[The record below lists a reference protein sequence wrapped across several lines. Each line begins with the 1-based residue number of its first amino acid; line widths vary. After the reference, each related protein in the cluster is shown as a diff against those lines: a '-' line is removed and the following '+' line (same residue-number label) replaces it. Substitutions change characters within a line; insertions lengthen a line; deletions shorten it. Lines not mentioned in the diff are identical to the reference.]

1 MHMAFAYDVIDTVRA
16 EEPELFD
23 ATMVQQVREM
33 LAEAVECEVQFA
45 EDLLGQGIP
54 GLSLIDMREYLQSVA
69 DRRLVQLGIPAVYGS
84 RNPFAFMEL
93 QDVQELA
100 NFFERKVSA
109 YQVGVTGAVAF
120 DDDF

>member
-84 RNPFAFMEL
+84 RNPFAFM
-93 QDVQELA
+93 
-100 NFFERKVSA
+100 
-109 YQVGVTGAVAF
+109 
-120 DDDF
+120 